1 MQRQVS
7 SLLYERLIVSKD
19 KDKIIELSR
28 EGHKIREGKDL
39 VNGEFMSC
47 NLKKYNVSSNFL
59 QEIDLVLNGIY
70 GSSNQVKARD
80 YTPKIL
86 VDNGV
91 KDLPML
97 MTAKHIKSTIL
108 TKEEAII
115 RNIYIKNV
123 NYHGLGKNLLIKAI
137 ESMDYP
143 LEIYK
148 KSNNNYIIITEIKN
162 NMGDNIIVPIKV
174 NGKGVYN
181 NIYIKEN
188 QITSVYGKRNLQNYI
203 KNNNF
208 KIIYK
213 KGITLNERVQYSNI
227 SNSTD
232 ENIPQ
237 V

>member
-1 MQRQVS
+1 
-7 SLLYERLIVSKD
+7 
-19 KDKIIELSR
+19 
-28 EGHKIREGKDL
+28 
-39 VNGEFMSC
+39 
-47 NLKKYNVSSNFL
+47 
-59 QEIDLVLNGIY
+59 
-70 GSSNQVKARD
+70 
-80 YTPKIL
+80 
-86 VDNGV
+86 
-91 KDLPML
+91 

-108 TKEEAII
+108 TKEEAKM

-123 NYHGLGKNLLIKAI
+123 NYHGLGKNLLIKVI
-137 ESMDYP
+137 ESMNYP

-162 NMGDNIIVPIKV
+162 NMGDNIIVPIKID
-174 NGKGVYN
+174 GKGVYN

-232 ENIPQ
+232 ENIS
-237 V
+237 